1 MKKDVLKLKI
11 LASAFVVVF
20 VFIMLVSGSGHHSA
34 ADVAQDISIDGLS
47 LNSSAKDIETYIES
61 QDPQLICSRQDIEE
75 KESQNELRPRFR
87 RWKCIPNNAINSPR
101 LTVMMSG
108 ETITAIEFSARY
120 DTSEKVDK
128 FEKVIRT
135 VHDKF
140 KNQGISFEKGINK
153 NYGTYVNQEK
163 PNTTMQKLYV
173 SVAPDCE
180 KHPIL
185 YNVSL
190 TAQKNMN
197 NKTYSATAIIHSVD
211 QRGECQ
217 KHNS

>member
-20 VFIMLVSGSGHHSA
+20 VFIMLISGSGHHSA
-34 ADVAQDISIDGLS
+34 ADVAQDISIEGLS
-47 LNSSAKDIETYIES
+47 LNSSAKDIEAYINN
-61 QDPQLICSRQDIEE
+61 QDPPLRCSHQDIEE
-75 KESQNELRPRFR
+75 KEIQNELRPRLR
-87 RWKCIPNNAINSPR
+87 RWRCTPDSLINSPR
-101 LTVMMSG
+101 LTVIMSG
-108 ETITAIEFSARY
+108 ETITAIEFSVRY
-120 DTSEKVDK
+120 DSSEKVDK
-128 FEKVIRT
+128 FEKVIRS

-140 KNQGISFEKGINK
+140 ENQGISFEKGINK

-173 SVAPDCE
+173 SVAPDCK

-197 NKTYSATAIIHSVD
+197 NKIYSTTAIIHSVE
-211 QRGECQ
+211 QHGECQ
-217 KHNS
+217 KNNS

>member
-20 VFIMLVSGSGHHSA
+20 IFIMLVSGSGHHSA
-34 ADVAQDISIDGLS
+34 ANVAQDISIEGLS
-47 LNSSAKDIETYIES
+47 LNSSAKDIESYIDS
-61 QDPQLICSRQDIEE
+61 QDPPLRCSHQDIEE
-75 KESQNELRPRFR
+75 KEIHNELRPRFR
-87 RWKCIPNNAINSPR
+87 RWRCTPDNTINSPR

-128 FEKVIRT
+128 FEKYIRT

-140 KNQGISFEKGINK
+140 ENQGISFDKGSNK
-153 NYGTYVNQEK
+153 NYGTYLNQEK
-163 PNTTMQKLYV
+163 PNTTTQKLYV

-180 KHPIL
+180 KHPVL

-190 TAQKNMN
+190 TALKNMN
-197 NKTYSATAIIHSVD
+197 NEIYSTNAIIHSVD

-217 KHNS
+217 KNNS